1 MCDSS
6 SAVSIAQ
13 GSESRSV
20 SVYSVIMQVNTTNE
34 HWTME

>member
-1 MCDSS
+1 MRGSS
-6 SAVSIAQ
+6 SAVSTAQ
-13 GSESRSV
+13 GSESRSA